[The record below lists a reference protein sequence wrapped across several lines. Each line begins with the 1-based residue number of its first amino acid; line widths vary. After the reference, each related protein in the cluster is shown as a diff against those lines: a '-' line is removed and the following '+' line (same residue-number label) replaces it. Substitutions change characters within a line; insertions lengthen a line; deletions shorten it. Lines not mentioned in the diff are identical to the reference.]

1 MPAMPL
7 ITSGHLWSREKSRR
21 NQSMYLALF
30 SLNIVALL
38 LASMKSSVMS
48 LKRKWLV
55 FNSKDIFSSVNMYIL
70 PYVIFDNIWSATDFS
85 LQRRRVTI
93 VICIAEK
100 IIHLNS
106 CRGEKLHCIPQGCA
120 KSFKLDLALR
130 MDLCLSI
137 WPAFECHNTYF
148 LPCTNLTKDLNRS
161 FVNSQTLCGCA

>member
-1 MPAMPL
+1 MVGEGLDTQRQACL
-7 ITSGHLWSREKSRR
+7 SRPNFHRTTNAIDHFWALLKWGEVAWEKSRR

-48 LKRKWLV
+48 LKRKWLI
-55 FNSKDIFSSVNMYIL
+55 FNSKDILCSVKVYIL

-93 VICIAEK
+93 VVCIKEK

-120 KSFKLDLALR
+120 KSFKLDVALR
-130 MDLCLSI
+130 LDLCLNI
-137 WPAFECHNTYF
+137 W
-148 LPCTNLTKDLNRS
+148 
-161 FVNSQTLCGCA
+161 QG